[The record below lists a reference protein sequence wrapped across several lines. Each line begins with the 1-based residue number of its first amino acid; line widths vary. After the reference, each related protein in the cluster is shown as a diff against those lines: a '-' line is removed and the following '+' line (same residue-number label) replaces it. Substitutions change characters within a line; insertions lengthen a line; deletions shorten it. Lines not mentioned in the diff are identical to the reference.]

1 MYVKLDSIAPVGP
14 AGPVGQS
21 NDGDLHHPYNWCDQ
35 CDMTPI
41 FNAVN
46 NIKYSFKPESTVPL
60 PSRTIETGILL
71 STSDA
76 SDAKI
81 DITPIISELAQVYDE
96 MTSVTSKLHEIVSD
110 PEYSFFEE
118 DFYIVAKRWRELSE
132 QRQTLVDQLTK
143 DKEITNMSEYVQQ
156 LCTLSKLNNE
166 RNQLVDELATLVSIP
181 YKAREDGYKSQI
193 EQLESKVKQL
203 EQDNA
208 RLTSV
213 ISESSIHATNYARTK
228 DEEIAY
234 LIAKYDK
241 LDSKYSDLVS
251 KHYESESKPKST
263 ADVDELRKRL
273 EELVRIFKDS

>member
-1 MYVKLDSIAPVGP
+1 MYVKLDSMARTDD
-14 AGPVGQS
+14 S
-21 NDGDLHHPYNWCDQ
+21 HHPYDWCEQ

-41 FNAVN
+41 LNAVN
-46 NIKYSFKPESTVPL
+46 DVNCKYLIRPKSCLPPVP
-60 PSRTIETGILL
+60 RTIETGIYV
-71 STSDA
+71 SDPNVTET
-76 SDAKI
+76 KI

-96 MTSVTSKLHEIVSD
+96 MTSVTSKLHNIVSD

-132 QRQTLVDQLTK
+132 QRQALVKQLTK
-143 DKEITNMSEYVQQ
+143 DKEISNMSEYVQE

-166 RNQLVDELATLVSIP
+166 RNQLVDELTTLVSIP
-181 YKAREDGYKSQI
+181 FKTREDEYKSTI
-193 EQLESKVKQL
+193 EQLENEIKTLK
-203 EQDNA
+203 QDNA

-241 LDSKYSDLVS
+241 LDAKYNELLIKKNDTVDNTTTTN
-251 KHYESESKPKST
+251 P
-263 ADVDELRKRL
+263 DVDELRTRL
-273 EELVRIFKDS
+273 EELVNIFKSG